1 MREIATSAEL
11 AAGASYYHF
20 SSKDELVFAFYQ
32 QMEEE
37 ASSRC
42 RANIESTSNF
52 NERVKD
58 AFNFK
63 IEQLSKERFLI
74 LALAR
79 SAADPTNPLSPFSAP
94 SKEIRDRVILMF
106 ENIVEGSDLKVS
118 AKLKAELKNILWLLY
133 LGIIFFWAHDPSSNQ
148 KLTKDLVGIILKLLK
163 EILPLS
169 RLPLTG
175 TFQMAAIKLSQ
186 TVMGLVQEPK

>member
-1 MREIATSAEL
+1 MKRTEKSQSTRETILSCALKLFREKGFDKTTMREIATSAEL

-63 IEQLSKERFLI
+63 IEQLSKDRFLI

-106 ENIVEGSDLKVS
+106 ENIV
-118 AKLKAELKNILWLLY
+118 
-133 LGIIFFWAHDPSSNQ
+133 
-148 KLTKDLVGIILKLLK
+148 
-163 EILPLS
+163 
-169 RLPLTG
+169 
-175 TFQMAAIKLSQ
+175 
-186 TVMGLVQEPK
+186 